1 MNFRFVHAVP
11 ALVLSLVAIGLAVY
25 GLLLNTPQTSEQMS
39 QRASQGQVQRVS
51 EEPELPSFTYAI
63 AKQTLQAG
71 ETLERTAVVAVES
84 TEELEGLVE
93 LESLPFG
100 DSLTARLDKGLPISR
115 GILELQNP
123 VQQLLRKGHK
133 AVAVELTN
141 LSSVGGLIR
150 PGDSVDIFASFS
162 EEDGASAVS
171 TRLFS
176 AIPVLAVRG
185 ATSVTDDLDDDERR
199 RNPTM
204 VLAIPESDMSKL
216 TLALSESRLTFAA
229 TKPKEGDSLSTVM
242 AVVDGEA
249 MPSKPEPLV
258 TFTTDIRP
266 KQPAKNAPDS
276 RQRPKEEPVE
286 EQRREILV
294 FEGSN
299 SRSVYVQ

>member
-11 ALVLSLVAIGLAVY
+11 ALVLSLIAIGLAVY
-25 GLLLNTPQTSEQMS
+25 GLLLDTPDTARQSPSQASE
-39 QRASQGQVQRVS
+39 GQVQRLT

-71 ETLERTAVVAVES
+71 EVLEPTAVMAIES

-100 DSLTARLDKGLPISR
+100 ESLTARVDKGLPISKSL
-115 GILELQNP
+115 LELQNP
-123 VQQLLRKGHK
+123 VQQLLKDGHK

-162 EEDGASAVS
+162 QGDGASAVS

-204 VLAIPESDMSKL
+204 VLAIPESDMSRL

-229 TKPKEGDSLSTVM
+229 TKPKEGDSVLTTTAGVG
-242 AVVDGEA
+242 DEA
-249 MPSKPEPLV
+249 MPSEPKPLV

-266 KQPAKNAPDS
+266 KQPVESISDS
-276 RQRPKEEPVE
+276 QQGAKEESVE
-286 EQRREILV
+286 EQRREIIV